1 MKIKAELLGKEIT
14 LSQRTILLS
23 DNLRPSQVKLL
34 QEFRPDVFE
43 IENVTEVTT
52 PVNMEET
59 KVKKSKK
66 AVKEVSEDGEEETL

>member
-1 MKIKAELLGKEIT
+1 MKIKEEYLGKEVT
-14 LSQRTILLS
+14 LSQRTIMLS
-23 DNLRPSQVKLL
+23 NNLRPSQVKLL

-43 IENVTEVTT
+43 IENATEVTKEVT
-52 PVNMEET
+52 MEET